1 MRVLHFIPSLVIAN
15 SSSFLKYKLGLFEAM
30 AKGAEILVLTSDAGN
45 MQIDGAAVKEY
56 SPFKVCVECGKRGFG
71 KDLSDFRP
79 DIVHIHACWN
89 FSAYGLFKECV
100 RRKIPVVLTV
110 DNRLSRWHLS
120 SRYLL
125 VKLPMWFM
133 FQHRMLSSVE
143 ALHAISEQ
151 EETWLKGIHCIPGLR
166 FGRCVN
172 SRVAVVEAFNIVA
185 DKSAADMSDALI
197 RLYQKVID
205 TSPFV
210 RMTENERQVE
220 DGFLKA
226 SLFTDGDEIHDKS
239 FLSIQLSNASWR
251 RIFLHSNDEGVLD
264 SLIGGLSASGMEVP
278 DVDVGNV
285 DRFTVER
292 NNDETVEKHV
302 RKDSRISKIKSEGA
316 LPPLESELCVAMV
329 MLSIKMK
336 HSCAH
341 RSDFIRIYKMLRFND
356 YDEGLV
362 KDVLDRYGVSKFAAR
377 IMTIMN
383 ERYGLGEGFM
393 PVEPLD
399 DKGTET
405 LRRKLFKSE
414 VQ

>member
-30 AKGAEILVLTSDAGN
+30 AKGTEILVLTSDAGN

-120 SRYLL
+120 SRYLF
-125 VKLPMWFM
+125 VKLPMWLV
-133 FQHRMLSSVE
+133 FQHRMLSGVE

-151 EETWLKGIHCIPGLR
+151 EGAWLLGIHGIPGLR

-185 DKSAADMSDALI
+185 DESAADMSDALI

-220 DGFLKA
+220 DGLLKA
-226 SLFTDGDEIHDKS
+226 SLFADGDEIHDKS
-239 FLSIQLSNASWR
+239 FLSIQLSKASWR

-264 SLIGGLSASGMEVP
+264 SLIVI
-278 DVDVGNV
+278 
-285 DRFTVER
+285 
-292 NNDETVEKHV
+292 EKQV
-302 RKDSRISKIKSEGA
+302 LKDSRILKIKSEGA